1 MESLNYTHNRGVLEG
16 KSLYVI
22 RNNTVTPILIELGYI
37 KGDFESLTDHYH
49 KIKLSQKIAEG
60 IIKTIDNEE

>member
-22 RNNTVTPILIELGYI
+22 SAPTSFKPCPASNTTVPLVGPLTSLIKESDI
-37 KGDFESLTDHYH
+37 KKEARIMM
-49 KIKLSQKIAEG
+49 KRV
-60 IIKTIDNEE
+60 II